1 MQMVEHKELIL
12 QKDCSVREAMQQL
25 DRAGRR
31 ILFLAPENKLCAV
44 LTDGDIRRY
53 LLRGGSLEA
62 PVSTAANPKPK
73 SLPVNKAAAA
83 RRFMKEEDVEALPL
97 LDENGQILD
106 IMFASEN
113 KGFVPCTAL
122 HAPVVVM
129 AGGQGTRLYP
139 YTKILPKPLIPVGD
153 VPILELLMERFYRC
167 GCRDF
172 SLIVNHKKNMIKSY
186 FADIEK
192 DWNLYFADEE
202 KPLGTGG
209 GLSLLKNRLNETFF
223 FTNCDIL
230 IDADYGEMLRLHKK
244 QNNAITMVCAAK
256 RFVVPYG
263 VVEADEDGLYR
274 CMREKPQMNYLTNTG
289 LYIVE
294 PSVVKN
300 MEDGVRQGFP
310 DVIEQCRL
318 RGERVG
324 VYPVSESSWMDM
336 GQLEELENM
345 RRHLEE
351 KS

>member
-1 MQMVEHKELIL
+1 MINSELIL
-12 QKDCSVREAMQQL
+12 QEDCSVLKAMEQL
-25 DRAGRR
+25 DKAGQR
-31 ILFLAPENKLCAV
+31 ILFYAPQQMLCAV
-44 LTDGDIRRY
+44 LTDGDIRRH
-53 LLRGGSLEA
+53 LLRGGSLEV
-62 PVSTAANPKPK
+62 PVSTVANPNPK
-73 SLPVNKAAAA
+73 SLPIEKHTDA
-83 RRFMKEEDVEALPL
+83 RGFMQEEDVHAVPL
-97 LDENGQILD
+97 LDKDGRIAD
-106 IMFASEN
+106 IVFAHED
-113 KGFVPCTAL
+113 KGFVPCASL
-122 HAPVVVM
+122 DAPVVVM

-139 YTKILPKPLIPVGD
+139 YTKILPKPLIPVGE

-172 SLIVNHKKNMIKSY
+172 SLIVNYKKNMIKSY

-192 DWNLYFADEE
+192 DWNLHFADEE
-202 KPLGTGG
+202 QPLGTGG
-209 GLSLLKNRLNETFF
+209 GLCLLKEHLQETFF

-230 IDADYGEMLRLHKK
+230 IDADYAEMLRIHKK
-244 QNNAITMVCAAK
+244 ENNAVTMVCAAK

-263 VVEADEDGLYR
+263 VVEADEDGLFR

-294 PSVVKN
+294 PSVVQQ
-300 MEDGVRQGFP
+300 MEDGKKQGFP

-324 VYPVSESSWMDM
+324 VYPVPESSWMDM

-351 KS
+351 KH

>member
-1 MQMVEHKELIL
+1 MKHEELIL
-12 QKDCSVREAMQQL
+12 QEDCSVLKAMEQL
-25 DRAGRR
+25 DKVGLR
-31 ILFLAPENKLCAV
+31 ILFLAPGGKLKAV
-44 LTDGDIRRY
+44 LTDGDIRRH
-53 LLRGGSLEA
+53 LLRGGSLDA
-62 PVSTAANPKPK
+62 PVSTVANDKPK
-73 SLPVNKAAAA
+73 SLPLEQVADA
-83 RRFMKEEDVEALPL
+83 RRLMQEQEIDAIPL
-97 LDENGQILD
+97 LDENGYIAQVV
-106 IMFASEN
+106 FAAEN

-122 HAPVVVM
+122 NVPVVVM

-139 YTKILPKPLIPVGD
+139 YTKILPKPLIPVGE

-172 SLIVNHKKNMIKSY
+172 SLIVNYKKNMIKSY

-192 DWNLYFADEE
+192 DWQLHFADEDI
-202 KPLGTGG
+202 PLGTGG
-209 GLSLLKNRLNETFF
+209 GLCLLKNHLHDTFF

-230 IDADYGEMLRLHKK
+230 IDADYGEILRFHKK
-244 QNNAITMVCAAK
+244 HGNAITMVCAAK

-263 VVEADEDGLYR
+263 VVEADEEGEFR
-274 CMREKPQMNYLTNTG
+274 CMREKPHMNYLTNTG

-294 PSVVKN
+294 PSVVQQ
-300 MEDGVRQGFP
+300 MEDGKKQGFP

-324 VYPVSESSWMDM
+324 VYPVGENSWMDM

-351 KS
+351 KR